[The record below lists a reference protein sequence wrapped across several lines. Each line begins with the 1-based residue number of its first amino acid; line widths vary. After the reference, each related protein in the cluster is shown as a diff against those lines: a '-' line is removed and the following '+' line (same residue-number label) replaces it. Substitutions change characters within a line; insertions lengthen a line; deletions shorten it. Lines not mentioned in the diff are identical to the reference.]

1 MLPVSWQ
8 VPTTNRPTESNEWGS
23 GHFAPPMEISW
34 NHLVPV
40 IHALDALIGAVTTF
54 SHIVTG
60 IP

>member
-1 MLPVSWQ
+1 M
-8 VPTTNRPTESNEWGS
+8 
-23 GHFAPPMEISW
+23 APPMGISW